1 MWVSKGAAVFCSAF
15 FSTVQEEKE
24 MEQELLS
31 IGIDVGTSTTQVV
44 FCCLHLEE
52 EASYGRAPHVK
63 ITDKKVIYLS
73 FSGRKSSGL
82 CLPECR
88 WTPFT
93 CGK

>member
-1 MWVSKGAAVFCSAF
+1 
-15 FSTVQEEKE
+15 

-73 FSGRKSSGL
+73 FSGRKAVDCA
-82 CLPECR
+82 CLNVGGRLLRVENNKICKIEKSMQILLDV
-88 WTPFT
+88 
-93 CGK
+93 GI